1 MAGEDVI
8 GAPVGGEG
16 EESGDASSLG
26 VLVVWELEEVRRGV
40 PVEVAFRV
48 KPGDAEPF
56 GVA

>member
-1 MAGEDVI
+1 M
-8 GAPVGGEG
+8 GGEG

-26 VLVVWELEEVRRGV
+26 VLVVWELEEVQRGV